1 MVVRLCAIASA
12 RLLFFPCLEI
22 KLIQGGVSDLEKLH
36 SNETGVTDH
45 KCSLMFL
52 LEQHSGIPLMR
63 ERQLSANDTAAVALN
78 TACQTK
84 QGVTNNTEN
93 VKYLFNGFYF

>member
-1 MVVRLCAIASA
+1 MFAY
-12 RLLFFPCLEI
+12 
-22 KLIQGGVSDLEKLH
+22 VSIRAAHWHTTNAGAAAK
-36 SNETGVTDH
+36 
-45 KCSLMFL
+45 
-52 LEQHSGIPLMR
+52 
-63 ERQLSANDTAAVALN
+63 LSANDTAAVALN